1 MRDDRYADYGE
12 TYDERPG
19 RSEQTYQER
28 PARPRSSRTSGE
40 YQRRERPATAAQQ
53 EYADERPA
61 YEEQPA
67 YDERPARRAS
77 GRAQSQGRASRQP
90 AATAQGNPVLGAL
103 KTAGGAVAGVVGGLV
118 EGISA
123 RRAQAHAVVYEQGDY
138 TGTGSPCR
146 MCHNPV
152 DHQQSR
158 CPHCGAFV
166 HPLYQRPKFWV
177 AVVVLVALVV
187 VLTMALSSCK
197 SQTPGSGSTAT
208 TVASATELQTLIDT
222 AEATLTEQSQSHPY
236 TRFTAYNLRQAVTA
250 AENAVADTSSTSATL
265 SEVATNL
272 SNAQAAI
279 LSITATYDWPTFS
292 DLVANPANNSTK
304 QVALNANVVSVG
316 EAQSNGLCSMVI
328 QDPSNAD
335 VQLTVYYYPWNDVT
349 GEFSAGSSVNV
360 YGEFVYDGTN
370 MALWADKVEVFS

>member
-12 TYDERPG
+12 TYEERPG
-19 RSEQTYQER
+19 RATQTYQER
-28 PARPRSSRTSGE
+28 PARPRSSRASGE
-40 YQRRERPATAAQQ
+40 YQRRERPVPAAQE
-53 EYADERPA
+53 EYED
-61 YEEQPA
+61 EQPV
-67 YDERPARRAS
+67 YDERPAQRAS
-77 GRAQSQGRASRQP
+77 GRVPSQGRAGRQQAAP
-90 AATAQGNPVLGAL
+90 ASQGNPVLGAL
-103 KTAGGAVAGVVGGLV
+103 KTVGGAVAGVVGGLV

-146 MCHNPV
+146 MCGNPV

-158 CPHCGAFV
+158 CPHCGSFV
-166 HPLYQRPKFWV
+166 HPLYKRPKFWV
-177 AVVVLVALVV
+177 AVVVLVAVVV

-197 SQTPGSGSTAT
+197 SETAGSGNTAT
-208 TVASATELQTLIDT
+208 TVSSASELQTLIDA
-222 AEATLTEQSQSHPY
+222 AEATLTEQSQTHPY

-250 AENAVADTSSTSATL
+250 AESAVADTSSTAATL

-272 SNAQAAI
+272 STAQAAI

-304 QVALNANVVSVG
+304 QVALNATVVSVG

-335 VQLTVYYYPWNDVT
+335 TQLTVYYYPWNDVT
-349 GEFSAGSSVNV
+349 GEFSAGSTVNV

-370 MALWADKVEVFS
+370 MALWADKVEAFS

>member
-12 TYDERPG
+12 TYDERPA
-19 RSEQTYQER
+19 RAQQAYQER
-28 PARPRSSRTSGE
+28 PARARSSRPQGE
-40 YQRRERPATAAQQ
+40 YQRRERPAPAAQE
-53 EYADERPA
+53 EYAEEQAAYEERPA
-61 YEEQPA
+61 QRA
-67 YDERPARRAS
+67 AGRAS
-77 GRAQSQGRASRQP
+77 SQGRGGRSAAP
-90 AATAQGNPVLGAL
+90 AAQGNPVLDAL

-146 MCHNPV
+146 MCGNPV

-158 CPHCGAFV
+158 CPHCGTFV
-166 HPLYQRPKFWV
+166 HPLYKRPKFWI
-177 AVVVLVALVV
+177 AVVVLVALVI
-187 VLTMALSSCK
+187 VLTSALSSCK
-197 SQTPGSGSTAT
+197 SDTAPSGDTAGTATSTAD
-208 TVASATELQTLIDT
+208 LQTLIDT

-250 AENAVADTSSTSATL
+250 AENAVADTSSTQATL

-279 LSITATYDWPTFS
+279 LSIVGTYDWPTFS
-292 DLVANPANNSTK
+292 DLVSNPANNSTK
-304 QVALNANVVSVG
+304 QVAVSATVASVG
-316 EAQSNGLCSMVI
+316 ETQSNGLCSMVI

-335 VQLTVYYYPWNDVT
+335 NQLTVYYYPWNDVT
-349 GEFSAGSSVNV
+349 AEFSAGANVSV